1 MVFDET
7 FELVVSGAEA
17 NVAFFCQLFA
27 IVAVLE
33 LQNLN
38 VVVFYGLGFG
48 ASFVS
53 GVSWEKTDFGAKS
66 AIARANKDA
75 FIDVCYAA
83 VGKKMPRGEREKRFA
98 GAKNARDNYNGDFFH
113 RGKQGF
119 HYHGLTSRTRPEL
132 LSKAAVDRQAETQ
145 REQSA
150 GCGVATADVFP
161 TTIVGLGIIAS
172 KLDKFVGQKRR
183 LVGESLFPL
192 ERVDFVVRKPE
203 TRDFKG

>member
-1 MVFDET
+1 MGVGGLRGVAHNNHFGAVGRTRKQGFGLVALHVLELVVNDKTIGERASTHIDNRLKFDFVVFDET

-48 ASFVS
+48 ASFVG

-66 AIARANKDA
+66 AIARANEDA

-98 GAKNARDNYNGDFFH
+98 GAENAGNNYDGDFLH
-113 RGKQGF
+113 RGEQGF
-119 HYHGLTSRTRPEL
+119 HYHGLTS
-132 LSKAAVDRQAETQ
+132 
-145 REQSA
+145 
-150 GCGVATADVFP
+150 
-161 TTIVGLGIIAS
+161 
-172 KLDKFVGQKRR
+172 
-183 LVGESLFPL
+183 
-192 ERVDFVVRKPE
+192 
-203 TRDFKG
+203 